1 VAQTT
6 VFAESAVEME
16 RPTADM
22 TAAQVAYLRLKEMI
36 TTLALAPGSTVQEGE
51 LQQQLGVGRTP
62 LREALHRL
70 SHEHML
76 HIYPRRAVVVA
87 KLGFKEIAQIF
98 ELRLTLEATAASLA
112 AQRLTQD
119 EITTLRTLGMDLHAS
134 RARLDIVHFLR
145 CDHAFHR
152 AIAQYACNDYLTEYV
167 DHVLTLNLWLWH
179 TYFATHRVRGADL
192 LPHEDI
198 IAALA
203 QGNAATAEALMREHV
218 LQSKGQLLTQL

>member
-1 VAQTT
+1 MAQTT
-6 VFAESAVEME
+6 VSAESALE
-16 RPTADM
+16 RERSTADM
-22 TAAQVAYLRLKEMI
+22 TDTQIAYLRLKEMI
-36 TTLALAPGSTVQEGE
+36 TTLALAPGTTIQEGE
-51 LQQQLGVGRTP
+51 LQQQLGIGRTP

-87 KLGFKEIAQIF
+87 TLGFKEIAQIF
-98 ELRLTLEATAASLA
+98 ELRLTLEAKTASLA
-112 AQRLTQD
+112 AQRLTKD
-119 EITTLRTLGMDLHAS
+119 EIATLRTLGMDLHGS
-134 RARLDIVHFLR
+134 RARLDIVYFLR
-145 CDHAFHR
+145 CDYTFHL
-152 AIAQYACNDYLTEYV
+152 AIAQYAGNDYLTEYV

-198 IAALA
+198 IEALA
-203 QGNAATAEALMREHV
+203 QGDAATAEALMREHV